1 MPLGKFCFCPFLR
14 LLSPPYLGF
23 CVSELSSSFQ
33 FWGFRSMRYPPTDP
47 TSLGRAVL
55 LCLSRFLP
63 NRALVAEAVST
74 FIGKGPRRVVG
85 LEPSEGAQESGMSG
99 TSTERFSSSYA
110 SHAVRWSLKMQTQVQ
125 HVLFK
130 TQMLLLALQ
139 QDYMKKIYLA

>member
-1 MPLGKFCFCPFLR
+1 M
-14 LLSPPYLGF
+14 
-23 CVSELSSSFQ
+23 Q
-33 FWGFRSMRYPPTDP
+33 YPPTDP
-47 TSLGRAVL
+47 ISLGRAVL

-99 TSTERFSSSYA
+99 TSTERSSSSYA